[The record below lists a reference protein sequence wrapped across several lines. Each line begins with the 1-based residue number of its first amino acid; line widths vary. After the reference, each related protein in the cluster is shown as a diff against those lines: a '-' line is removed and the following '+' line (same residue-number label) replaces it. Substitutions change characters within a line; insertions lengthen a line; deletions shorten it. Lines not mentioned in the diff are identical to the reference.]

1 MKQKQVNRNLALATL
16 IAMFIC
22 MSMITAANAQ
32 VTPRRGE
39 SGKKYHQRL
48 QAENNWEHYRSTWMK
63 IEVKVARE
71 KASIKKERAV
81 AARRNAKKMARLNR
95 IKNR

>member
-1 MKQKQVNRNLALATL
+1 MKHKQINRKLAIGILT
-16 IAMFIC
+16 AMFLV
-22 MSMITAANAQ
+22 MAFVTAANAQ

-48 QAENNWEHYRSTWMK
+48 QAENSWEHYRSTWMK

-81 AARRNAKKMARLNR
+81 AARRNAKQMARLKR